1 VCPDGL
7 IMCCLCFERVPME
20 RLNRPDG
27 WPEDVCVDC
36 AEREKAADV
45 PLHRRDKT
53 QPRLPGHY
61 G

>member
-1 VCPDGL
+1 MTTTCK
-7 IMCCLCFERVPME
+7 E
-20 RLNRPDG
+20 
-27 WPEDVCVDC
+27 
-36 AEREKAADV
+36 ADV